1 MKFRKS
7 FVTNS
12 SSSSYIIS
20 TSKENKE
27 RMNDFYNIVENIT
40 GYESDAPILI
50 TSESKLNS
58 YVKERYDMSLP
69 ELLNGD
75 DEYYK
80 ERYGKIL
87 EELKSGN
94 IVLMQEVDYD
104 VEDLYDK
111 ILYYVLKDYKRVT
124 EY

>member
-1 MKFRKS
+1 MKFRNS

-20 TSKENKE
+20 TSKENKN
-27 RMNDFYNIVENIT
+27 RMNDFYDIVDHMI
-40 GYESDAPILI
+40 GYETDEPILI
-50 TSESKLNS
+50 TSEKKLNE
-58 YVKERYDMSLP
+58 YVKDTYDISLP
-69 ELLNGD
+69 EILNGED
-75 DEYYK
+75 KYYK

-94 IVLMQEVDYD
+94 IVLIQEVAY
-104 VEDLYDK
+104 ESEELYDK
-111 ILYYVLKDYKRVT
+111 ILYYVLKDFKRIN